1 MNNGQEYLRNLLR
14 PFTGPSHFEFPVA
27 ERGKIWGASREE
39 LTEKGSRKVYVL
51 PCTKAFGEH
60 LDRGRDRLG
69 RGKGAG
75 KQREEISLVPRV

>member
-1 MNNGQEYLRNLLR
+1 
-14 PFTGPSHFEFPVA
+14 VA

-60 LDRGRDRLG
+60 LDRECACFVDETGLDVVKELGSSGRRFL
-69 RGKGAG
+69 
-75 KQREEISLVPRV
+75 